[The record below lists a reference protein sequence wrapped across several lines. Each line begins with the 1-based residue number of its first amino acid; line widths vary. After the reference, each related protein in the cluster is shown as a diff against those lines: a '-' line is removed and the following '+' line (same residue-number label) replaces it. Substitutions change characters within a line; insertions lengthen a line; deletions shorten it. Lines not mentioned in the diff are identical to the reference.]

1 MKGREYQI
9 EHIERIIEAVS
20 SKRKVLVQLPTGG
33 GKTVMF
39 SLITRRF
46 IANYK
51 KSVLIM
57 VHRKEL
63 LSQAART
70 IEKITGMKPFLIT
83 AETKKYQYAS
93 IYISMVDSTINRM
106 HLMDNIGLVIIDE
119 CHIANFN
126 KMHDVFLEEFIIG
139 FSATPISSSKKQPMN
154 KFYNDIVPG
163 VQISELIK
171 DKFLSQV
178 VTRMPENAVDTKT
191 MTINKMTGDFDEK
204 QLYSEFGKSKNVFNT
219 FKAYKKFC
227 NKEKTIIFN
236 VNIEHSKQVTD
247 LFQEM
252 GVNCKHLDSDSHD
265 RDEILHWFKITPGAV
280 LCNVMIATVG
290 FDEPTIRNVILNYD
304 TLSISKYLQ
313 CGGRGGRIIDSKLA
327 LELGDYEKYNFNIID
342 MAANALRFGCW
353 SDDRDW
359 EYIFNNPDI
368 PGEGVAPVKSCP
380 NCEGIVHAAATTC
393 HLKMPDGTE
402 CGYIFER
409 RKYSEDKFGDFIVV
423 TKNVDINSLVEKNI
437 KKYDY
442 YNFFKIIESF
452 VEEMYLQ
459 NRKSSLSK
467 MQKAFS
473 ACYLLCC
480 EWYEKQLG
488 WKEDYIDTIENST
501 WHINRCK
508 NYFYGILKNYPFD
521 FYEESIDKIC
531 HFCKST
537 NKEVKVSKYST
548 DLVCEDCIERGF

>member
-1 MKGREYQI
+1 MKARDYQL
-9 EHIERIIEAVS
+9 EHIERIIEDVS
-20 SKRKVLVQLPTGG
+20 SKRKVLAQLPTGG

-46 IANYK
+46 IANYR

-70 IEKITGMKPFLIT
+70 IEKITGIKPFLIT
-83 AETKKYQYAS
+83 AETKKFQYSS

-106 HLMDNIGLVIIDE
+106 NLMDNIGLVIIDE

-126 KMHDVFLEEFIIG
+126 KMHDIFLEEFIIG

-154 KFYNDIVPG
+154 KFYNSIAPG

-171 DKFLSQV
+171 NKFLSQDI
-178 VTRMPENAVDTKT
+178 TRMPKNAVDTKT
-191 MTINKMTGDFDEK
+191 MSINKLTGDFDEK
-204 QLYSEFGKSKNVFNT
+204 QLFSEFGKSKNVINT
-219 FKAYKKFC
+219 YKAYRKFC

-236 VNIEHSKQVTD
+236 VNIEHSKQVAD
-247 LFQEM
+247 LFEDM
-252 GVNCKHLDSDSHD
+252 GVNCKHLDSDSKD

-290 FDEPTIRNVILNYD
+290 FDEPTVRNVILNYD
-304 TLSISKYLQ
+304 TMSLSKYLQ
-313 CGGRGGRIIDSKLA
+313 CCGRGGRIIDRNLA
-327 LELGDYEKYNFNIID
+327 IELDDYEKFHFNIVD

-359 EYIFNNPDI
+359 EYIFNNPDT

-380 NCEGIVHAAATTC
+380 RCDGIIHAASTVC
-393 HLKMPDGTE
+393 HLKMPDGSE
-402 CGYIFER
+402 CGYVFER
-409 RKYSEDKFGDFIVV
+409 KKYSEDKFGDFIVV

-459 NRKSSLSK
+459 NKKSSLTK

-488 WKEDYIDTIENST
+488 WKEDYIDTIENSN

-521 FYEESIDKIC
+521 FYEESIDRIC
-531 HFCKST
+531 NFCKCSD
-537 NKEVKVSKYST
+537 KEVKTSKFSN
-548 DLVCEDCIERGF
+548 DFVCKDCQERGF